1 MHDINDYFLDILNS
15 IGEEV
20 FWKDKNGVYLGC
32 NKYSAELLGLKDPKD
47 MIGKTDYDVFPKAVA
62 DRLRQ
67 HDKIVME
74 TGRKIVFE
82 EKVTASTGKKLI
94 HLTSKSPLYD
104 KKGNI
109 IGIIGNA
116 TDITDRKKAEQLNI
130 EKLQAEKEMAEKVSN
145 TVELISENIAHEIRT
160 PLSIISINV
169 DRLQAELK
177 KILFAHH
184 NIEQT
189 NKIKSFAD
197 NIKSA
202 VKNGSSIITMLLTK
216 LHGIFDVK
224 HAGIE
229 LKPNSIKQSID
240 DAIKEYP
247 FYKNENRLIVWSEQ
261 KNQDFIYL
269 GDNLLTKHVLFNLI
283 KNALRAIKEA
293 KHGEIFIS
301 LDSDNKF
308 NYLIFKDTATGIPA
322 ENLDSLF
329 KQFHIKNKGSSGL
342 GLAFCKMTMQSY
354 GGDIICDSKKDEFTV
369 FTLSFPK
376 ITDNEKDI
384 AQ

>member
-1 MHDINDYFLDILNS
+1 
-15 IGEEV
+15 
-20 FWKDKNGVYLGC
+20 
-32 NKYSAELLGLKDPKD
+32 
-47 MIGKTDYDVFPKAVA
+47 VA

-82 EKVTASTGKKLI
+82 EKVTASTGETLI
-94 HLTSKSPLYD
+94 HLSSKSPLYD
-104 KKGNI
+104 KTGNI

-116 TDITDRKKAEQLNI
+116 TDVTDRKKAEQLKI
-130 EKLQAEKEMAEKVSN
+130 EKLQAEKEMAEKISH
-145 TVELISENIAHEIRT
+145 TIELISGNIAHEIRT
-160 PLSIISINV
+160 PLSIISINI
-169 DRLQAELK
+169 DRLQMELN

-184 NIEQT
+184 NIEQK
-189 NKIKSFAD
+189 NKIKNFAD
-197 NIKSA
+197 NIKFA

-224 HAGIE
+224 RAGIE

-240 DAIKEYP
+240 NAIKEYP
-247 FYKNENRLIVWSEQ
+247 FYKNENKFIVWSEQ

-293 KHGEIFIS
+293 GHGEISIN
-301 LDSDNKF
+301 LDSDNQF
-308 NYLIFKDTATGIPA
+308 NYLIFKDTASGIPA

-329 KQFHIKNKGSSGL
+329 KQFHIKNKGGSGL
-342 GLAFCKMTMQSY
+342 GLAFCKMTVQSY
-354 GGDIICDSKKDEFTV
+354 GGDITCDSKKDEFTV

-376 ITDNEKDI
+376 ITELVMEKK
-384 AQ
+384 